1 MKYKLLKN
9 EEILSEQ
16 CLSYI
21 NNHPYGT
28 IFHTPYMFEVYKETP
43 NYEPFAYYAVDEQRQ
58 IKAMLSGVIQT
69 VKPGFLSSLSKR
81 AVMMQAPIFDEI
93 EALDFLLSEYS
104 KLMKHKVVYT
114 EVRNHYDPE
123 CMSRTML
130 KNGFKYED
138 HLNIIVDLSQ
148 DEDVIFSQINST
160 RRKQIKRGYKRGV
173 QSHIEYGSN
182 MEIVGKCYE
191 LIHSLYKRLGL
202 PYPEKNHIESAFN
215 LANKNTYPVCFYLK
229 YNEQIIGTRMV
240 LCYKKCIYDW
250 YAASLE
256 NYYDKYPNDILP
268 WEVFQWGHQNEFS
281 IFDFGGAGKPNV
293 PYGVRDYKM
302 KFGGKLVNYG
312 RFTLVHNPIKMK
324 LAETGFKIYKK
335 AKLL

>member
-21 NNHPYGT
+21 DNHPYGT

-43 NYEPFAYYAVDEQRQ
+43 NYEPFAYYAVDDQRQ
-58 IKAMLSGVIQT
+58 IKAMLTGVIQI

-93 EALDFLLSEYS
+93 EALDFLLYEYS
-104 KLMKHKVVYT
+104 KIMKHKVVYS

-148 DEDVIFSQINST
+148 DEDILWQNIISSGKNKIRKAIKNGIIV
-160 RRKQIKRGYKRGV
+160 RRLTEEFL
-173 QSHIEYGSN
+173 IESYSILKEVYERLKLPLPSILFFENALKKSRNNIGMVMYGAFLN
-182 MEIVGKCYE
+182 NE
-191 LIHSLYKRLGL
+191 LIGIRVTLQYKNIAYDLYAGSK
-202 PYPEKNHIESAFN
+202 S
-215 LANKNTYPVCFYLK
+215 
-229 YNEQIIGTRMV
+229 
-240 LCYKKCIYDW
+240 
-250 YAASLE
+250 
-256 NYYDKYPNDILP
+256 NYYDKNPNDILP
-268 WEVFQWGHQNEFS
+268 WEVFRQCKNAGKT
-281 IFDFGGAGKPNV
+281 IFDFGGAGKPNI

-324 LAETGFKIYKK
+324 LAETGFKIYQKFNYNK
-335 AKLL
+335 

>member
-1 MKYKLLKN
+1 
-9 EEILSEQ
+9 
-16 CLSYI
+16 
-21 NNHPYGT
+21 
-28 IFHTPYMFEVYKETP
+28 MFEVYKETP
-43 NYEPFAYYAVDEQRQ
+43 NYESFAYYAVDEEKQ
-58 IKAMLSGVIQT
+58 IKAMLSGVIET

-93 EALDFLLSEYS
+93 DALDFLLSEYS
-104 KLMKHKVVYT
+104 KIMKHKVVYS

-148 DEDVIFSQINST
+148 TEDILWQ
-160 RRKQIKRGYKRGV
+160 Q
-173 QSHIEYGSN
+173 
-182 MEIVGKCYE
+182 
-191 LIHSLYKRLGL
+191 IHSKRRNEIRKAEKNRVIVKRLTDEYISESYSIIKEVYDRAKL
-202 PYPEKNHIESAFN
+202 PLPSILFFENSLQYSTQNMGMGMYGAFLNDDLIGIMFTLQYKNI
-215 LANKNTYPVCFYLK
+215 V
-229 YNEQIIGTRMV
+229 
-240 LCYKKCIYDW
+240 YDL
-250 YAASLE
+250 YAGSKSK
-256 NYYDKYPNDILP
+256 YYDKNPNDIIP
-268 WEVFQWGHQNEFS
+268 WKVFNICKNEGKT

-324 LAETGFKIYKK
+324 LAETGFKIYQKVR
-335 AKLL
+335 L